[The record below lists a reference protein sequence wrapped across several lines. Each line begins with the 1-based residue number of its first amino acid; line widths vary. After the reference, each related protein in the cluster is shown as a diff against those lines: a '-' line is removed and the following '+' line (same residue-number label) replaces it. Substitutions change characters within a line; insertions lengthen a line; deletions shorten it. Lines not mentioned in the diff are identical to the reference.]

1 MFKEYLNQNKRLL
14 QNTKNTIKYGKLNN
28 LNNFSCLSCFY
39 YFRIIKSIQAI
50 KHIQPQLF
58 NKKPYKKFTKNLNYL
73 HNKLNKLHSISFSSF
88 SENIGTT
95 KNINTNNSTNS
106 VDKLEKYN
114 KLKETLEDNP
124 KLPINESK
132 EIIKELFN
140 ECLKNRNASDVDD
153 GFNLCIDYFIEN
165 MKAFNPY
172 EFTKF
177 LRAFVLI
184 LRDLPKID
192 LKIMSWKFKAENY
205 YLLNKELNANNLIDC
220 LLFFSLFNV
229 SNMEFYS
236 KSLTKIKEKTNNFS
250 NINTKENMLLLNVLL
265 KLNYDTANNDWKIL
279 IDKLVNTVELT
290 NFMSDNQV
298 DNLGLTT
305 FLNIISQ
312 IMKLR
317 IYQDNTRYEQLVNKI
332 KMFILEN
339 IDKCQNNLNLL
350 SYIFNILL
358 YSEQLTSDEVILFC
372 RLLKLD
378 QLNNSILL
386 MILFNLIDKI
396 AKNNDLFEAFQKNF
410 EELKT
415 FSFFNEGITK
425 DIIDKYNTEI
435 LANHY
440 TSEGEKIK
448 AQKEFFKNNCLS
460 VFGIEEKNLNFDIG
474 VFA

>member
-1 MFKEYLNQNKRLL
+1 
-14 QNTKNTIKYGKLNN
+14 
-28 LNNFSCLSCFY
+28 
-39 YFRIIKSIQAI
+39 
-50 KHIQPQLF
+50 
-58 NKKPYKKFTKNLNYL
+58 
-73 HNKLNKLHSISFSSF
+73 
-88 SENIGTT
+88 
-95 KNINTNNSTNS
+95 
-106 VDKLEKYN
+106 
-114 KLKETLEDNP
+114 
-124 KLPINESK
+124 
-132 EIIKELFN
+132 
-140 ECLKNRNASDVDD
+140 
-153 GFNLCIDYFIEN
+153 
-165 MKAFNPY
+165 
-172 EFTKF
+172 
-177 LRAFVLI
+177 
-184 LRDLPKID
+184 
-192 LKIMSWKFKAENY
+192 
-205 YLLNKELNANNLIDC
+205 
-220 LLFFSLFNV
+220 
-229 SNMEFYS
+229 
-236 KSLTKIKEKTNNFS
+236 
-250 NINTKENMLLLNVLL
+250 MLLLNVLL